1 MELLRV
7 GAQKL
12 MELLQPLV
20 RTLAARRWWGILR

>member
-12 MELLQPLV
+12 MPLPQPLV
-20 RTLAARRWWGILR
+20 RTLAARRWWGSVR